1 MAEDGRDLVAA
12 RTLDVHE
19 VRVWMLDKSLQF
31 VLALLIL
38 GTRMQEVLVKLKVD
52 QAIEARI
59 EQVNVF

>member
-12 RTLDVHE
+12 RALDVHE

-38 GTRMQEVLVKLKVD
+38 GTRMQEVLGKLKVD